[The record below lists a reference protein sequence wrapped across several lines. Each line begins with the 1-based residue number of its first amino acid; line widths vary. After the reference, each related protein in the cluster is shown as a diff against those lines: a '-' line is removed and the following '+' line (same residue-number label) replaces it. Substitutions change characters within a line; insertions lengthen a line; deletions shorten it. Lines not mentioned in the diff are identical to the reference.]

1 MLRALGKVTV
11 TTPGTPVPI
20 TAILP
25 ADLTPAA
32 VHAVLLQALP
42 SNTGAAYV
50 GAAALNK
57 ATLASCYMV
66 LATPTANSVPSF
78 SAVHNLLGQG
88 VQLNDMVV
96 DADTAGNGVLVTVVY

>member
-25 ADLTPAA
+25 PDLTPPA

-42 SNTGAAYV
+42 GNTGAVYV
-50 GAAALNK
+50 GSAALNK
-57 ATLASCYMV
+57 ATLAGVYMV
-66 LATPTANSVPSF
+66 LAIPTTNSVPSF

-88 VQLNDMVV
+88 IQLNDLLI
-96 DADTAGNGVLVTVVY
+96 DADVAGGGVLATVVY